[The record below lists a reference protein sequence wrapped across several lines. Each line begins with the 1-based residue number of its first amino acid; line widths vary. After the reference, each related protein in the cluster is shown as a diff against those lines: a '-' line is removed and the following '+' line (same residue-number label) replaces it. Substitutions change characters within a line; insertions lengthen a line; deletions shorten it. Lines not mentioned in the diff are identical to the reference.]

1 MFLGPYVGSPLVAVN
16 SVCGKVPFG
25 FMSVI
30 YCFVPPSSATCT
42 GMGNT
47 DMKAVCC
54 VICCVIGPI
63 ELHSVNFFCLTYVA
77 SITPGI
83 IELSIPLPFFS
94 LVLCV
99 CILDQLI
106 QYTALLWMKE
116 FLQLAGR
123 HLLPYTSSMLAAILP
138 CVAYTDDKQRILF
151 FLPSLCVLC
160 IVCVRMYV
168 CVCVRACVRVRLVW
182 LYGLDTHQ
190 RLS

>member
-94 LVLCV
+94 LIFVRVHFRPAHSVHCPVVDEGVLAAGWPSSTT
-99 CILDQLI
+99 LH
-106 QYTALLWMKE
+106 
-116 FLQLAGR
+116 LQHAGR
-123 HLLPYTSSMLAAILP
+123 HFALRGVHRWQATYPLLSS
-138 CVAYTDDKQRILF
+138 
-151 FLPSLCVLC
+151 
-160 IVCVRMYV
+160 
-168 CVCVRACVRVRLVW
+168 
-182 LYGLDTHQ
+182 
-190 RLS
+190 